1 MDLSEILPA
10 ATVMV
15 VSVTASTSNST
26 PLPEEDMA
34 SILKACDLL
43 SQLDQ
48 IRTKVIRILSA
59 WTFNEFG
66 CGSCL

>member
-48 IRTKVIRILSA
+48 IRTKV
-59 WTFNEFG
+59 
-66 CGSCL
+66 